1 MDPGQSKNKSNRIIP
16 IVVVGLV
23 ALSTILYLALIN
35 ALRSYPAIEVSQQ
48 NTSPKDNSFTFSAV
62 GDFGANSNTQKVLK
76 QASDKTDFT
85 LALGDFAYDEAANEE
100 QWCDLVHKNVGETYP
115 FMIVPG
121 NHDTEGD
128 SGFGRGHIERYAA
141 CLPSRISNV
150 IGSYPG
156 RYYFDYKNLARVIV
170 TSPNLTVNTGE
181 ASYAT
186 NSANYT
192 WLSQT
197 LDDAKSK
204 NIPWV
209 VLAMHEN
216 CITIGVKKC
225 SIGED
230 IINLAVEK
238 KVDLI
243 FQGHEHGYMR
253 SKQLNLGAEC
263 PQITTAN
270 PNTKCTT
277 DSEDSYKKG
286 KGSLLVI
293 NGTGGYPLRE
303 INTSR
308 PESVY
313 FSKWFGSNESPAN
326 GPSKVTVTKSKLS
339 VSYASTEGT
348 TKDSFTISR

>member
-1 MDPGQSKNKSNRIIP
+1 MDHGQSKNKSKNIP
-16 IVVVGLV
+16 TIVIVSLIV
-23 ALSTILYLALIN
+23 LSTILYLALIY
-35 ALRSYPAIEVSQQ
+35 ALRSYPTTEVSQ
-48 NTSPKDNSFTFSAV
+48 PKTLPEEQEFSFSAV
-62 GDFGANSNTQKVLK
+62 GDFGANSNTDKVLK

-85 LALGDFAYDEAANEE
+85 LALGDFAYDQAENEE
-100 QWCDLVHKNVGETYP
+100 QWCDFVHKNVGETYP
-115 FMIVPG
+115 FMVVPG

-128 SGFGRGHIERYAA
+128 SGFGRGHIERYSA
-141 CLPSRISNV
+141 CLPSRIDNI

-156 RYYFDYKNLARVIV
+156 RYYFDYKNTARIIV

-181 ASYAT
+181 SSFAKG
-186 NSANYT
+186 SANYT

-230 IINLAVEK
+230 ILNLAVEK

-253 SKQLNLGAEC
+253 SKQLNLGAGC
-263 PQITTAN
+263 PQITTAS
-270 PNTKCTT
+270 PSSKCTT
-277 DSEDSYKKG
+277 DAEDSYKKG
-286 KGSLLVI
+286 NGSLLVI

-303 INTSR
+303 INTNR

-326 GPSKVTVTKSKLS
+326 GPSKVTVTKNKLS
-339 VSYASTEGT
+339 VTYISTEGV

>member
-1 MDPGQSKNKSNRIIP
+1 MDPGQSKNKSKNILV
-16 IVVVGLV
+16 IVILALL
-23 ALSTILYLALIN
+23 ALSTLLYLALIY
-35 ALRSYPAIEVSQQ
+35 ALRLYPTIEVSQSS
-48 NTSPKDNSFTFSAV
+48 TLPKERGFSFSAV
-62 GDFGANSNTQKVLK
+62 GDFGANSHTEKVLK
-76 QASDKTDFT
+76 QASSKTDFT
-85 LALGDFAYDEAANEE
+85 LALGDFAYDQAENEE
-100 QWCDLVHKNVGETYP
+100 QWCDFVHKNVGETYP

-128 SGFGRGHIERYAA
+128 SGFGRGHIERYSA

-156 RYYFDYKNLARVIV
+156 RYYFDYKKTARIIV
-170 TSPNLTVNTGE
+170 TAPNLTVNTGE

-186 NSANYT
+186 NSANYN
-192 WLSQT
+192 WLAQT

-204 NIPWV
+204 DIPWV

-253 SKQLNLGAEC
+253 SKQLQLGGKC
-263 PQITTAN
+263 PRITVAN
-270 PNTKCTT
+270 PNSKCTT
-277 DSEDSYKKG
+277 SNEDKYKKG
-286 KGSLLVI
+286 SGSLMVI

-303 INTSR
+303 INVSR

-313 FSKWFGSNESPAN
+313 FSKWFGSNTNPTN
-326 GPSKVTVTKSKLS
+326 GPSKVTVTKNKLS
-339 VSYASTEGT
+339 VSYTSTEGS
-348 TKDSFTISR
+348 TKDSFVVSR